1 MEMQTIFRSD
11 LLLMLS
17 LISTKKQKTRTSR
30 RTKDNT
36 EMRTRMKTHHQ
47 PQNQQE
53 QTKDCGILQVDC
65 C

>member
-1 MEMQTIFRSD
+1 MQTFFRSD
-11 LLLMLS
+11 LLLMLL
-17 LISTKKQKTRTSR
+17 LIRTKKQKTRTSR

-36 EMRTRMKTHHQ
+36 EMRTRMKTYHQ
-47 PQNQQE
+47 PQNPQE